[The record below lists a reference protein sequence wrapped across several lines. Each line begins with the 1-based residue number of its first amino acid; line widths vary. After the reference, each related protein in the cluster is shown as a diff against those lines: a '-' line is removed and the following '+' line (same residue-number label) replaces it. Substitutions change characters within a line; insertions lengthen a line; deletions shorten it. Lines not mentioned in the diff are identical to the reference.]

1 MTHTH
6 NSLFSFP
13 RTSSP
18 IRALLP
24 IYPCTTFIHPS
35 SSNNITARISLQ
47 ITTSRMSIFPQPL
60 LGPITTTSPT
70 ALYLDPLRAIKI
82 YSLTYTHT
90 HTHTH
95 TAATRRYNRDS
106 RPHYALAIL
115 SPASDESLEPA
126 RIYIHTHTRA
136 GCNLSASGRSQLW
149 RTEIDGTDKSRVDA
163 ESSGRPTD
171 LRIQCI
177 VYNICSAYTKPRVS
191 AFLIYMYVYIY
202 IYIYTHTNGD

>member
-82 YSLTYTHT
+82 YPLTYTHT

-95 TAATRRYNRDS
+95 TPQPRGDTIATLGRIMRSRSYLRRVTK
-106 RPHYALAIL
+106 
-115 SPASDESLEPA
+115 ASNL
-126 RIYIHTHTRA
+126 RA
-136 GCNLSASGRSQLW
+136 
-149 RTEIDGTDKSRVDA
+149 
-163 ESSGRPTD
+163 
-171 LRIQCI
+171 
-177 VYNICSAYTKPRVS
+177 
-191 AFLIYMYVYIY
+191 
-202 IYIYTHTNGD
+202 YIYTHTHARGVT